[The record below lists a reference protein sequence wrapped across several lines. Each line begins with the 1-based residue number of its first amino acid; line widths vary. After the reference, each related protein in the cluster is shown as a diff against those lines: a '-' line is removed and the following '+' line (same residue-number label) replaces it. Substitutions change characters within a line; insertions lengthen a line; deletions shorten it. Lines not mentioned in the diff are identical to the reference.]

1 MLKALGTD
9 RYSVEEIQA
18 WMDEHNLEIKQKR
31 VHRTHQMNRY
41 PLCEMNVRGR
51 VIHEEKPRSYINIDR
66 GNNGYEIITD
76 VENGYFWTVWTTHCV
91 PVTSNGEESGSR
103 E

>member
-18 WMDEHNLEIKQKR
+18 WMDEHNLEIKRKK
-31 VHRTHQMNRY
+31 VHVPH
-41 PLCEMNVRGR
+41 NVDKFYQNEFDYSRIKGN
-51 VIHEEKPRSYINIDR
+51 VVYDGKTVPYIEKDY
-66 GNNGYEIITD
+66 NGYYIIYS
-76 VENGYFWTVWTTHCV
+76 VRSGFVFCMWTC
-91 PVTSNGEESGSR
+91 EAKEA